1 MRDAFSLYRQVFGEP
16 PDPATMT
23 EPIPPIDLL
32 PVSLELAVEE
42 AWRAPTSLV
51 FEAMRAIFVA
61 AATLISGAA
70 LYGIAHAQ
78 DNAKAAFSPGDI
90 LRDCVTCPEMI
101 VIPAGAFVM
110 GSADGKPREQPERQV
125 SIARSFAM
133 SRFEITFDEYQAC
146 VDFGACEKTPD
157 DHEWGMGERPVIN
170 ISFSETNDY
179 VRYLR
184 AQTGKPYRLPTEAEW
199 EYAARAGTDTPF
211 WWGDDAGG
219 EFANC
224 RHCGSEWDGKSSA
237 PVGRFAAN
245 PFGLFD
251 MNGNV
256 WEWTS
261 DCWNE
266 NYEGAPADAAPRTDG
281 NCERRVIRS
290 GSWYY
295 IARLMS
301 ATSRD
306 SHPAQLWS
314 YNIGIRV
321 VRELP

>member
-1 MRDAFSLYRQVFGEP
+1 
-16 PDPATMT
+16 
-23 EPIPPIDLL
+23 
-32 PVSLELAVEE
+32 
-42 AWRAPTSLV
+42 
-51 FEAMRAIFVA
+51 MRAFVIA
-61 AATLISGAA
+61 MAALVVGLAISGGARAQDAATNA
-70 LYGIAHAQ
+70 LA
-78 DNAKAAFSPGDI
+78 PGG
-90 LRDCVTCPEMI
+90 LFRDCVTCPEMI
-101 VIPAGAFVM
+101 VIPAGSFVM
-110 GSADGKPREQPERQV
+110 GSAAGKPREQPERRV
-125 SIARSFAM
+125 AIERPFAM
-133 SRFEITFDEYQAC
+133 SRFEITFAEYQAC
-146 VDFGACEKTPD
+146 VDLGACEKTPD
-157 DHEWGMGERPVIN
+157 DHQWGMGDRPVIN
-170 ISFSETNDY
+170 ISFSETNDF

-184 AQTGKPYRLPTEAEW
+184 ARTGKPYRLPTEAEW

-211 WWGDDAGG
+211 WWGDDAGE

-237 PVGRFAAN
+237 PVGQFAAN

-256 WEWTS
+256 WEWIA

-266 NYEGAPADAAPRTDG
+266 DHQDAPATAAARGTG

-301 ATSRD
+301 ASSRD
-306 SHPAQLWS
+306 SHPVQLWS